1 MEGFDPSFTTP
12 EEYILGITREI
23 WEDRGIATL
32 HRYYAPDVIVR
43 APGGKVVGNEGVIAA
58 TMATLAEF
66 PDRQLL
72 GEDVIWSDDG
82 EGGFLSSHRII
93 SYATH
98 SGDGVY
104 GSASGSRLRYRI
116 IGDCATSRNQIYD
129 EWIIRD
135 QGAIVRQLGHDPRD
149 FAQAQIE
156 LEGGYDV
163 ASAPEDSWADPAS
176 RYRSGGNDHDA
187 GKQYGQLLSSIMA
200 ADFAAIEANY
210 DRAVQAE
217 LPGGVT
223 VHGRPDVE
231 TFWIGLRSAFP
242 DARFEIH
249 HQIGRTDPSM
259 PPRAALRWTL
269 RGVHSGWGRFGRPS
283 GAEVTVMGLSHA
295 EYGPWGLRREWV
307 LFDETAI
314 WKQILLHQG

>member
-12 EEYILGITREI
+12 EEYILGITKEI

-43 APGGKVVGNEGVIAA
+43 SPAGNVEGNQAVIAA
-58 TMATLAEF
+58 TMATLAEI

-82 EGGFLSSHRII
+82 QGGFLSSHRII
-93 SYATH
+93 STGTH
-98 SGDGVY
+98 TGDGVY
-104 GSASGSRLRYRI
+104 GPATGTRFRYRI
-116 IGDCATSRNQIYD
+116 IGDCATRNNQIYD

-135 QGAIVRQLGHDPRD
+135 QGAIVRQLGLDPADHARR
-149 FAQAQIE
+149 QIE
-156 LEGGYDV
+156 DEGGYEK
-163 ASAPEDSWADPAS
+163 ASAPQDGWFEPSS
-176 RYRSGGNDHDA
+176 RYQARGNDHDA

-223 VHGRPDVE
+223 VYGWPDVE
-231 TFWIGLRSAFP
+231 AFWLGLRSSFP

-249 HQIGRTDPSM
+249 HQIGRSDAGQS
-259 PPRAALRWTL
+259 PRAALRWTL
-269 RGVHSGWGRFGRPS
+269 RGTHSGWGRFGQPS
-283 GAEVTVMGLSHA
+283 GADVTVMGLSHA
-295 EYGPWGLRREWV
+295 EFGPWGLRREWV
-307 LFDETAI
+307 IFDETAI
-314 WKQILLHQG
+314 WKQIILHQG

>member
-1 MEGFDPSFTTP
+1 MDGFDPSFTTP

-43 APGGKVVGNEGVIAA
+43 SPGGNIVGNQAVISA
-58 TMATLAEF
+58 TMATLAEI

-82 EGGFLSSHRII
+82 HGGFLSSHRII
-93 SYATH
+93 STGTH
-98 SGDGVY
+98 SGDGVL
-104 GSASGSRLRYRI
+104 GPATGTRFRYRI
-116 IGDCATSRNQIYD
+116 IGDCATSNNQIYD

-135 QGAIVRQLGHDPRD
+135 LGAIVRQLGLEPREFTRRQIDEHGGPDAVNRSHDGWS
-149 FAQAQIE
+149 E
-156 LEGGYDV
+156 
-163 ASAPEDSWADPAS
+163 PAS
-176 RYRSGGNDHDA
+176 RYQGRGNDHEV
-187 GKQYGQLLSSIMA
+187 GKHYAQLLEAIMA
-200 ADFAAIEANY
+200 ADFAAIAGNY

-231 TFWIGLRSAFP
+231 AFWIGLRSAFP
-242 DARFEIH
+242 DAEFTIH
-249 HQIGRTDPSM
+249 HQIGRTDSSM
-259 PPRAALRWTL
+259 APRAALRWTL
-269 RGVHSGWGRFGRPS
+269 KGTHSGWGPFGRPS
-283 GAEVTVMGLSHA
+283 GATVNVMGLSHA
-295 EYGPWGLRREWV
+295 EYGSWGLRREWV

-314 WKQILLHQG
+314 WTQILAHQG